1 MLGARKFAKTRGFT
15 GDLTAVLHTE
25 TKRIAVATGFCHT
38 PQNAF
43 SEVTSPIV
51 GPIIENPL
59 HGERIRFLRTV
70 PETNGELVQ
79 YESWLAPGGSVGAP
93 HTHPIQ
99 ESRFTVVSGTASFS
113 IHGAR
118 FELEPGQHL
127 TVPPRTAH
135 CLWNGANVEAHLLVE
150 FRPGL
155 LKQEYSETTFGLARD
170 GRDHLRGL
178 GNMLQWAV
186 IAAAYRRESRTL
198 GQPIWLRLGLPA
210 LAPIGWLLGYRAHY
224 RRYCTRPA
232 G

>member
-38 PQNAF
+38 PQNTF

-93 HTHPIQ
+93 HTHPLQ
-99 ESRFTVVSGTASFS
+99 ESRFTVGSGTPSSSHPPAPF
-113 IHGAR
+113 
-118 FELEPGQHL
+118 HL
-127 TVPPRTAH
+127 
-135 CLWNGANVEAHLLVE
+135 
-150 FRPGL
+150 
-155 LKQEYSETTFGLARD
+155 
-170 GRDHLRGL
+170 
-178 GNMLQWAV
+178 
-186 IAAAYRRESRTL
+186 
-198 GQPIWLRLGLPA
+198 
-210 LAPIGWLLGYRAHY
+210 
-224 RRYCTRPA
+224 
-232 G
+232 